1 MTQQAN
7 IGLPNRP
14 FRISNV
20 SPSANIF
27 EDDQYMAN
35 LIDQHLALSSSGR
48 SRKVSTISQPILTED
63 ISLFNNAGFL
73 PHQIRRS
80 ETSYPYAYKPSGNLQ
95 AKSGVQLRNTSTC
108 TDDFHEELP
117 ININHLRRQQT
128 KGIKKTIKSIS
139 KTRVLDPCAQ
149 SMESAVQ
156 LDHCQRLAAPHP
168 IRYKISS

>member
-139 KTRVLDPCAQ
+139 KTR
-149 SMESAVQ
+149 
-156 LDHCQRLAAPHP
+156 
-168 IRYKISS
+168 